1 MVRVGKVRALWRYPV
16 KGMAGEALPRL
27 TLGAEGL
34 AGDRRW
40 AVRDS
45 ARAEIQSCKQR
56 PDLLSCGARTSA
68 TCLRI

>member
-1 MVRVGKVRALWRYPV
+1 MVKVGKARALWRYPV
-16 KGMAGEALPRL
+16 NGMAGEALPRL

-34 AGDRRW
+34 ASDRRW

-45 ARAEIQSCKQR
+45 AREIENCKQR
-56 PDLLSCGARTSA
+56 PDLRRCSARTPA